1 MIGLGKLAVDK
12 DQELN
17 GKTLDSALNILGEQ
31 GWELTQSAMPTGTL
45 AAFPWFVFKRPLG

>member
-1 MIGLGKLAVDK
+1 MTIGKLAV
-12 DQELN
+12 QNTEELN
-17 GKTLDSALNILGEQ
+17 GSTIDEAFNALGEQ